1 MKLLNTSL
9 FWKINWIL
17 NQKRYLAVRFGFF
30 QFVIPF
36 TETDLRLSQK
46 PNFFYFKKFNFDCV
60 TQKRFPDFWV
70 ENTADNKLEILVDD
84 LKQILF
90 SSLFKIRFE
99 I

>member
-17 NQKRYLAVRFGFF
+17 NQKRYWAVRFGFF

-46 PNFFYFKKFNFDCV
+46 PNFFLL
-60 TQKRFPDFWV
+60 QEV
-70 ENTADNKLEILVDD
+70 EL
-84 LKQILF
+84 
-90 SSLFKIRFE
+90 
-99 I
+99 